1 VHGIRDTL
9 IDVTRLVGRSI
20 LGRLP
25 TGIDRVGLA
34 YIDHFRHRARAL
46 VRWRGLG
53 LELSDAASDR
63 LFARLLC
70 PQERLTKGTRA
81 LVRRGAMANL
91 SQRPV
96 PGRLLINTGHSGLEG
111 PGYATILHQRQVR
124 LVFLLHDLV
133 PISHPEYCRK
143 GEDERHRSRLDNM
156 LALAAGIITNSE
168 ATLTEL
174 QHHARNRTRPLP
186 PTTAAPLAPG
196 LPIIMPGPR
205 PLEAPYFVILGTIE
219 PRKNHW
225 LLLHIWRHIVADLGD
240 AAPRLV
246 IIGQR
251 GWECENVEDMLERCG
266 PLRGVVFEH
275 PNCSD
280 AQLITYLHHAQA
292 LLFPSFAEGYGMPLI
307 EALSLGVPV
316 LASDLPVFGEIA
328 GSVPEYI
335 DPLDGRCWRELI
347 EAYTPAD
354 SVPRA
359 AQLSRLKAFRMPD
372 WATHFAKVD
381 ALLESLR
388 GAPPS

>member
-1 VHGIRDTL
+1 MHLMRDTL
-9 IDVTRLVGRSI
+9 IDVTRLLGRSMQ
-20 LGRLP
+20 GRLP

-34 YIDHFRHRARAL
+34 YIEHFRHRSRAL

-53 LELSDAASDR
+53 LELSDAVSDR

-81 LVRRGAMANL
+81 LVTRGAIANL
-91 SQRPV
+91 GQRPV

-111 PGYATILHQRQVR
+111 LGYANILHQRQAR

-143 GEDERHRSRLDNM
+143 GEDERHGSRLDNM

-174 QHHARNRTRPLP
+174 HRHATDRGTPLP
-186 PTTAAPLAPG
+186 PVAPAPLAPG
-196 LPIIMPGPR
+196 LPVIRPGPR
-205 PLEAPYFVILGTIE
+205 PLDGPYFVILGTIE

-275 PNCSD
+275 PMCSD
-280 AQLITYLHHAQA
+280 AELITYLHHAQA

-316 LASDLPVFGEIA
+316 LASDLPVFEEIA
-328 GSVPEYI
+328 GDVPEYI
-335 DPLDGRCWRELI
+335 DPLDGRRWREVI

-359 AQLSRLKAFRMPD
+359 AQLSRLKGFRVPD